1 MILNLN
7 ALPITIL
14 FPRHHREQID
24 TTISFLPFEASL
36 IDQLSQ
42 LGHFLMSNGRAYPN
56 IVAAGYW
63 LRKSHLLSI
72 KAEYSVSQLKAKG
85 TVFHIAPG
93 NVDTLFFYSMMIS
106 ILCGNQ
112 TILRVS
118 NEVSAE
124 ADVLLEILNQFE
136 QTLEPTHSI
145 FSLLTVIQYARDD
158 IITAK
163 ISSVCDSRVIWG
175 GDDSIEHICQFPL
188 ANNTANNIC
197 FPDRYSVAVIQI
209 EDESK
214 ISDAVDKLLRDIKP
228 YYQQAC
234 SSPKVVYWLNTLQR
248 LQDKFWSLL
257 DKRLSEQESLEP
269 ADLIVQMLYVQRLPL
284 LLESGNF
291 DKVKCLL
298 KKHDLAQV
306 LEVESITLDSIK
318 LHSGLWVLLS
328 LQINSLDDV
337 ELFDHCQTV
346 SVLGIDKSQ
355 YENWKKTTQQ
365 PLKRIVPTGQAL
377 AFSHVWDG
385 VDLVDS
391 LVNSIDIALPY

>member
-1 MILNLN
+1 MILNLKS
-7 ALPITIL
+7 LPISVL
-14 FPRHHREQID
+14 FPRHHREQIE
-24 TTISFLPFEASL
+24 TTLSLLPFEASL

-42 LGHFLMSNGRAYPN
+42 LGHFLMANARAYPN

-72 KAEYSVSQLKAKG
+72 KAEYSISQLKAKG

-93 NVDTLFFYSMMIS
+93 NVDTLFFYSMILS

-118 NEVSAE
+118 NEVSVE
-124 ADVLLEILNQFE
+124 ADVLLDMLNQFE
-136 QTLEPTHSI
+136 QALEPTHSI
-145 FSLLTVIQYARDD
+145 LSLLTVIQYPRDD
-158 IITAK
+158 LITAK

-188 ANNTANNIC
+188 VNHTADNIC

-214 ISDAVDKLLRDIKP
+214 IPDAVEKLLRDIKP

-234 SSPKVVYWLNTLQR
+234 SSPRVVYWLNTALR

-257 DKRLSEQESLEP
+257 DKCLNEQESLEP
-269 ADLIVQMLYVQRLPL
+269 TDLIVQILYVQRLSL
-284 LLESGNF
+284 LLKSGNF
-291 DKVKCLL
+291 DKAKCLL
-298 KKHDLAQV
+298 KKHEVAQV

-318 LHSGLWVLLS
+318 SHSGLWVLLS
-328 LQINSLDDV
+328 LQINSLDDI
-337 ELFDHCQTV
+337 ELFEHCQTV
-346 SVLGIDKSQ
+346 CIYGVEQSQ
-355 YENWKKTTQQ
+355 YEGWKSTTQQ
-365 PLKRIVPTGQAL
+365 PMKRIVAMGQSL
-377 AFSHVWDG
+377 VFSHHWDG
-385 VDLVDS
+385 CDLIENLTRKVK
-391 LVNSIDIALPY
+391 LA